1 MQERSL
7 DNIENIILKF
17 REGKIEAFESVFHQ
31 LYSRLCSFSLDYT
44 KDNTI
49 AEEVVGDS
57 FLVVWNRR
65 EKFKDI
71 NGLKSYLYSTVRNAS
86 LDYLKKNG
94 EVIPIDIETPDSTKN
109 MEFQMIEEEIHSML
123 YHALDSLP
131 DKCKKVFKMSC
142 LDGVKYQDIADDMQ
156 ISLNTVK
163 SQRARAIQLL
173 KDKFDGQPFYTLFL
187 SAL

>member
-1 MQERSL
+1 M

-17 REGKIEAFESVFHQ
+17 REGKIEAFEIIFHQ
-31 LYSRLCSFSLDYT
+31 LYSRLCSFSLNYT
-44 KDNTI
+44 KDNII

-57 FLVVWNRR
+57 FLLVWNRR
-65 EKFKDI
+65 ENFEDI
-71 NGLKSYLYSTVRNAS
+71 NGLKSYLYTTVRNAS

-94 EVIPIDIETPDSTKN
+94 EVIRIDIETPDSTKN
-109 MEFQMIEEEIHSML
+109 IEFQMIEEESHSML

-131 DKCKKVFKMSC
+131 DKCRKVFKMSC
-142 LDGVKYQDIADDMQ
+142 LDGVKYLDIADEMQ

-173 KDKFDGQPFYTLFL
+173 KDRLKDQRFYTLLL
-187 SAL
+187 STL